1 MLHVLQTSA
10 FIEIPTENELKS
22 VRPETSLLVALAKNK
37 TTTRQPFLVWA
48 TLRSME
54 ISKIEFKS
62 NV

>member
-37 TTTRQPFLVWA
+37 TTRQPFSVWA